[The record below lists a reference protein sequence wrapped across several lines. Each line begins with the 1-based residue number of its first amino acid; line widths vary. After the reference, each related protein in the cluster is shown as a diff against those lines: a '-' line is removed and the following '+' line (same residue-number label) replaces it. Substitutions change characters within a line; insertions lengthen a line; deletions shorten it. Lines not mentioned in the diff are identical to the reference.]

1 MPDAKFI
8 YNVAVINTN
17 NIFCSIDVCMNID
30 IWGKSGVHDH
40 LGSYDCE
47 MFTFGTMKFNKYYY
61 FSVLIYICIDQ
72 NCIFVIPIFHSHI
85 VPRVRLQIVSARVW
99 RRFWRSFFLR
109 FLFHI

>member
-61 FSVLIYICIDQ
+61 FSVLIYIY
-72 NCIFVIPIFHSHI
+72 VLTRI
-85 VPRVRLQIVSARVW
+85 VFSLFRYFTLILFRVFDYKL
-99 RRFWRSFFLR
+99 
-109 FLFHI
+109 